1 MESFSNHMRSWRS
14 RRGLSQ
20 MALGLNSGTS
30 PRHISFLET
39 GRSRPSRKM
48 VLRLAQAMDLPLR
61 EQNRLLNAAGFA
73 PLFGERPIEDD
84 ALREARSAVKL
95 LLTAHEPYP
104 AMVVDR
110 YWQLVAWNR
119 PQLYFLRELT
129 DDVGSLSHV
138 NALDLVFQ
146 PGGMREQFLNWN
158 EVATAVLR
166 RLNRQR
172 ARVGDDRRL
181 EALWERALATPGT
194 AKLMEG
200 VGLEDAPP
208 PLVPMRMRQ
217 EGKTVTWVNTLA
229 SFGATGDATLEE
241 LVIESFF
248 PADEETRVFAR
259 SVANLRV

>member
-1 MESFSNHMRSWRS
+1 
-14 RRGLSQ
+14 

-30 PRHISFLET
+30 SRHISFLET

-48 VLRLAQAMDLPLR
+48 VLRLAQAMDIPLR

-104 AMVVDR
+104 ALVVDR
-110 YWQLVAWNR
+110 YWQLIAWNR
-119 PQLYFLRELT
+119 PQLYFLKDLA
-129 DDVGSLSHV
+129 DDSGSLAHV

-146 PGGMREQFLNWN
+146 PGGMREQFLNWE

-172 ARVGDDRRL
+172 VRVGDDPQL
-181 EALWERALATPGT
+181 QALWNRALATPGT
-194 AKLMEG
+194 EQL
-200 VGLEDAPP
+200 LERYDLEQSPP
-208 PLVPMRMRQ
+208 PLVPMRMVQ
-217 EGKTVTWVNTLA
+217 EGQTFTWFNTLA

-248 PADEETRVFAR
+248 PADEETRIFAR
-259 SVANLRV
+259 SVANSRS